1 MEAKEKRILIV
12 DDDQRILESLK
23 NILESECYSVETA
36 ESGEEATKK
45 IEKNSFDIA
54 LLDIRLSGMQGP
66 KLLEIQHEKFPRMVK
81 IMMTGYPSLY
91 SAIAAL
97 KLRADAYIMKP
108 VNPVTLLDVIKKSLR
123 SKINCDYS
131 CKNQMFSVH

>member
-66 KLLEIQHEKFPRMVK
+66 RLLEILHEKFPRMVK
-81 IMMTGYPSLY
+81 IMMTGYPSLD

-97 KLRADAYIMKP
+97 KLGADAYILKP
-108 VNPVTLLDVIKKSLR
+108 VNPVTLLDVIKKK
-123 SKINCDYS
+123 SKEQD
-131 CKNQMFSVH
+131 KL